1 MASIYI
7 YRKSAATTNSRNIS
21 ARLEID
27 NLEQVSIDMNQPVAP
42 MPLPMEDADENILVK
57 MEGNTETI
65 NITWKI
71 PDAGATRIRQRDA
84 GDISG
89 GQVLTDATLGSG
101 ISWDGDGTKDNTAGS
116 LVSYLLGNFQGRDI
130 NDVYWVVLPDMTPR
144 EGWIQKM
151 TFTISGDSPVVW
163 QGNLQFIVGN
173 VIVSYGTDSAS
184 APRNFAVNPVDA
196 SGDASG
202 EGGYSAPNT
211 RIRVKWYAPSDS
223 SSTIE
228 SYKVFRKGV
237 DDSSFTL
244 IDQDTPANYL
254 DGSYYEFLEPTATAL
269 TTGKRYW
276 YYVKAVNA
284 GGDGLKSDEDS
295 ATMPAVP

>member
-144 EGWIQKM
+144 EGWINKM

-237 DDSSFTL
+237 DDS
-244 IDQDTPANYL
+244 
-254 DGSYYEFLEPTATAL
+254 
-269 TTGKRYW
+269 
-276 YYVKAVNA
+276 
-284 GGDGLKSDEDS
+284 
-295 ATMPAVP
+295 